1 MTMDEKI
8 FKNFI
13 DQLGDVL
20 PPLDK
25 EFGQEVRQHMRAA
38 LMRTFERLE
47 VVTREE
53 FDAQNAVLARSR
65 EKIDQLEQKVSD
77 VLAAVNRDKEK

>member
-8 FKNFI
+8 FMNFI
-13 DQLGDVL
+13 DQLGDVIS
-20 PPLDK
+20 PLDK
-25 EFGQEVRQHMRAA
+25 EFGQELRQHLRAA

-77 VLAAVNRDKEK
+77 LLATLNRDNEK

>member
-25 EFGQEVRQHMRAA
+25 EFGQELRHHLRSA

-53 FDAQNAVLARSR
+53 FDAQNAVLTRSR
-65 EKIDQLEQKVSD
+65 EKIDQLEQKVADLSAT
-77 VLAAVNRDKEK
+77 LNRDNEK

>member
-25 EFGQEVRQHMRAA
+25 EFGQELRQHLRAA

-65 EKIDQLEQKVSD
+65 EKIDQLEQQVAD
-77 VLAAVNRDKEK
+77 LLATLNRDNEK

>member
-8 FKNFI
+8 FKKFI

-20 PPLDK
+20 PVDK
-25 EFGQEVRQHMRAA
+25 EFGQELRQHLRAA

-53 FDAQNAVLARSR
+53 FDAQNAVLMRSR
-65 EKIDQLEQKVSD
+65 EKIDQLEQKVAEL
-77 VLAAVNRDKEK
+77 LATLNRDNEK

>member
-25 EFGQEVRQHMRAA
+25 EFGQELRKHLRAA
-38 LMRTFERLE
+38 LMRTFDRLE

-53 FDAQNAVLARSR
+53 FDAQNAVLMRSR
-65 EKIDQLEQKVSD
+65 EKIDQLEQKVADLSATLSQD
-77 VLAAVNRDKEK
+77 NEK